1 MEWLKQIL
9 EGAKIEDGKLDITAI
24 METVNKEFP
33 KYAVPKETFNNTN
46 KELKT
51 ANETI
56 KTLKENNASN
66 EELQKTIKQ
75 HEDDTKAL
83 KAAHAKEI
91 NDMKIDNAIKDILIK
106 NKAIHVDLLKTQFNR
121 ENIKLNEDGT
131 ITGLEEQFNSI
142 KETYKDQ
149 FKLDNEGEENKGS
162 NYRYVPSSGN
172 NSGGKATS
180 SFLDVIK
187 ENQVRK

>member
-9 EGAKIEDGKLDITAI
+9 EGAKIEDGKLDITAV

-33 KYAVPKETFNNTN
+33 KHAVPKETFNSTN
-46 KELKT
+46 KELKI

-56 KTLKENNASN
+56 ETLKENNASN
-66 EELQKTIKQ
+66 EELQKIINQ

-83 KAAHAKEI
+83 KAAHEKEI

-106 NKAIHVDLLKTQFNR
+106 NKAIHVDLLKTQFNK

-131 ITGLEEQFNSI
+131 MTGLEEQFNSI
-142 KETYKDQ
+142 KETYRDQ
-149 FKLDNEGEENKGS
+149 FKLDNEGEENQGS
-162 NYRYVPSSGN
+162 NYRYVPTSGN
-172 NSGGKATS
+172 NNGGKAAS